1 MNFHGLLERRIAKC
15 GNPICLGMDPVLKLI
30 DPCSPEGSAED
41 KIKRFYSEILNCC
54 IQRKVQPAVVKP
66 NSAYYECISV
76 QAMLVLQQLIA
87 DYKSAGIPVILDAKR
102 GDIGK
107 SSAAYATAAYDVYKA
122 HAVTVSPWM
131 GADSVGPFVRE
142 NTGADADG
150 VHGAYVLL
158 RTSNKG
164 AHDFQDMTVVRGV
177 DPCKSAQAFYSVAD
191 KIMEWDGD
199 LGYFGAVVGA
209 THPEEL
215 EQITAYTVAHK
226 HEIPFLIPGVSIPGV
241 PGGQGGDAKT
251 VLTAIANGGGKRKFH
266 VLNSSSGLNFA
277 YQRSGN
283 PGNFANDCVDALERL
298 AEACAI

>member
-1 MNFHGLLERRIAKC
+1 MNFHELLEQRIAKC

-30 DPCSPEGSAED
+30 DPCCNESSAEE
-41 KIKRFYSEILNCC
+41 KIKRFYSDILERC
-54 IQRKVQPAVVKP
+54 IGRNIKPAVVKP
-66 NSAYYECISV
+66 NSAYYECVSV
-76 QAMLVLQQLIA
+76 QALLVLQQLIA
-87 DYKSAGIPVILDAKR
+87 DYSREGIPVILDAKR

-131 GADSVGPFVRE
+131 GADSVGPFIRE
-142 NTGADADG
+142 NAGNSADS

-164 AHDFQDMTVVRGV
+164 AHDFQDLPVVRSD
-177 DPCKSAQAFYSVAD
+177 DPRDKAEAFYSVAD
-191 KIMEWDGD
+191 KIMEWDGEQ
-199 LGYFGAVVGA
+199 GYLGAVVGA

-215 EQITAYTVAHK
+215 EKITAYTVASK

-277 YQRSGN
+277 YQRTGN
-283 PGNFANDCVDALERL
+283 PANFANDCVDALEKL
-298 AEACAI
+298 AEACVI